1 MGEVFAGRYEL
12 ADPIGRG
19 GVGAVWRAWDH
30 RRRRYVAAKVLL
42 QSDAHSLLRFVR
54 EQALRIDHPHVLAP
68 ASWAADDDKVL
79 FTMDLVSGGSLV
91 HLIGDYGPLPPVFV
105 CTLLDQL
112 LAGLAAV
119 HAEGVVHRD
128 IKPANILLEATG
140 TGRPRLRLSD
150 FGIAMRLGEP
160 RLTET
165 NLVVGTPGYLAP
177 EQMLGA
183 EPDFP
188 ADLFAVGLVALYLLE
203 GAKPD
208 AKALIQYFA
217 AHGTPSAP
225 QSVPEPLWQV
235 VASLLQPDPQ
245 ARFRTATGARKALAA
260 ARELLPEP
268 GPEDDPIEIF
278 DQLGPLPPG
287 FAPEGPLKQAPGVDP
302 SRTRIGGSGS
312 GSGSRSG
319 SGGGTGLRVGDGGG
333 GRGLAGGGLP
343 YGSGELVGGGPPLGS
358 GRSDGGGPPYGSG
371 RSDGGEPPYGS
382 GRSDGGGPPHGSGGP
397 SENWAEGGGS
407 FGGGESTED
416 EGVPRSGAPS
426 ENWPAAGNK
435 SPSWSGVPSADGGGL
450 ESGGPSENRSASEG
464 AAMIGDGG
472 PLEGWAWS
480 GSGAASGGGEAPSKG
495 GGVSGAGV
503 PSENWA
509 APSDG
514 VYRGDAG
521 QDGVSSGGVRGGADA
536 FGPGGGEG
544 GAGEAG
550 GPSWPGIGAGAD
562 PGTANRATPWPG
574 QWSGAVSPAGESNG
588 AVSLPGEP
596 NGAVSW
602 PGEPNGMVSR
612 PEEPN
617 GAASRPGEPN
627 GASSWFGEGSGGSS
641 QPRGAADNASSWP
654 SGGNRQASFQ
664 PGEMGGAASQPA
676 ERSNSSWP
684 GTTDQQAGSGAAN
697 PEPRP
702 GETNPWTHPGQADP
716 VPRLPEQADQ
726 PLWPGESNPTPSP
739 RTRSAEPGADSGA
752 YWSTHT
758 TPPAP
763 TGPPSMSETGGLHQ
777 PSPHSP
783 TSLPPEH
790 QQRQEHHQ
798 PPHPQP
804 HPAYVSPHDPTPPT
818 HVLPS
823 PNPHPHAPRFPPHQP
838 LADVSTASYTAQT
851 PQVPP
856 PARAISRARRS
867 GPPAKVAIPLLL
879 LALACY
885 AVGFWAL
892 AQI

>member
-79 FTMDLVSGGSLV
+79 FTMDLVAGGSLV
-91 HLIGDYGPLPPVFV
+91 HLVGDYGPLPPVFV

-140 TGRPRLRLSD
+140 TARPRLRLSD

-177 EQMLGA
+177 EQMMGA

-208 AKALIQYFA
+208 AKALIEYFA
-217 AHGTPSAP
+217 AHGTPGAP

-268 GPEDDPIEIF
+268 GPDDESIEIF

-287 FAPEGPLKQAPGVDP
+287 FGPEGPLKRAPGVDP
-302 SRTRIGGSGS
+302 SRTR
-312 GSGSRSG
+312 
-319 SGGGTGLRVGDGGG
+319 
-333 GRGLAGGGLP
+333 
-343 YGSGELVGGGPPLGS
+343 
-358 GRSDGGGPPYGSG
+358 
-371 RSDGGEPPYGS
+371 
-382 GRSDGGGPPHGSGGP
+382 
-397 SENWAEGGGS
+397 N
-407 FGGGESTED
+407 
-416 EGVPRSGAPS
+416 
-426 ENWPAAGNK
+426 
-435 SPSWSGVPSADGGGL
+435 
-450 ESGGPSENRSASEG
+450 
-464 AAMIGDGG
+464 
-472 PLEGWAWS
+472 
-480 GSGAASGGGEAPSKG
+480 
-495 GGVSGAGV
+495 GVSGAGGDPRFGTGDGSGGSFWGAGGSGV
-503 PSENWA
+503 PSGGGGGGVPSGDGRGGVPSGA
-509 APSDG
+509 GGGSGAPSQGGGSSGAFAVGGGDG
-514 VYRGDAG
+514 AADWRGAGAGPGVGTGSGAGAGPDAG
-521 QDGVSSGGVRGGADA
+521 VRPGAGTGPGAGLGPGAGVGSGASAGPSVGARSGADSGAGVGFGADA
-536 FGPGGGEG
+536 DVAS
-544 GAGEAG
+544 GAGEVDGAS
-550 GPSWPGIGAGAD
+550 SWPGQG
-562 PGTANRATPWPG
+562 R
-574 QWSGAVSPAGESNG
+574 
-588 AVSLPGEP
+588 
-596 NGAVSW
+596 
-602 PGEPNGMVSR
+602 GMT
-612 PEEPN
+612 
-617 GAASRPGEPN
+617 SRPGAAN
-627 GASSWFGEGSGGSS
+627 GSGGASSWFGEGNGVGS
-641 QPRGAADNASSWP
+641 
-654 SGGNRQASFQ
+654 Q
-664 PGEMGGAASQPA
+664 PGEADGAPFRPGYGN
-676 ERSNSSWP
+676 RSDFSHP
-684 GTTDQQAGSGAAN
+684 GEASGA
-697 PEPRP
+697 PY
-702 GETNPWTHPGQADP
+702 
-716 VPRLPEQADQ
+716 
-726 PLWPGESNPTPSP
+726 WPGEGNEAAFRPEDSESPRPSERSEPPQPGQSNAAPWPSEGSEAARHARQGSPVSPPVEGHTPPWRSEANSTSWPRGSNPAPWPEPANQPPWADEAGPLSSPGTHVPAAHPNTGTEGTDASFPATAPGTGSETPWP
-739 RTRSAEPGADSGA
+739 LQ
-752 YWSTHT
+752 H

-763 TGPPSMSETGGLHQ
+763 TQPPSVSDTGSFHLPPPRPADSRSQ
-777 PSPHSP
+777 PSA
-783 TSLPPEH
+783 PPEH
-790 QQRQEHHQ
+790 QAQPHHY
-798 PPHPQP
+798 HPQAAGQP
-804 HPAYVSPHDPTPPT
+804 YEPASAHSAYVSSHDPTPPT

-823 PNPHPHAPRFPPHQP
+823 AQPHAPRFPAQAPTPVPHQP
-838 LADVSTASYTAQT
+838 HADPSTASYTAQS

-856 PARAISRARRS
+856 PAPSLSRARRS